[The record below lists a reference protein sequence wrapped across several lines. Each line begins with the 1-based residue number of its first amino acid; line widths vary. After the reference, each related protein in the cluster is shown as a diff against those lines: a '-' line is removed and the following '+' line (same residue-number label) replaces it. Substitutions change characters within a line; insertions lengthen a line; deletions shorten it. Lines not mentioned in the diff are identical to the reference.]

1 MPFFCVFCQNRL
13 LNSVMARHSG
23 KLPATFEISS
33 DEEGDVVNKVAD
45 SAPNTAT
52 KRKQQGARK
61 TAPIINKKKTAT
73 TVAQPVPV
81 ASSSG
86 DEDRTPKKRRN
97 RFGAIDE
104 QSMKADEWL
113 KEKKSA
119 APAGSSVD
127 DEPFTQ
133 MTDGF
138 GVSDFI
144 TVQSNLPAP
153 QQNIDFMNARFQK
166 TIFKKMREVE
176 PVRGNGFYVDVPLTE
191 NENENLQ
198 KFASVRLTPKFH
210 KIMSRTVPTIESG
223 WNPGV
228 YPVRTVI
235 MLRTG
240 FVDTK
245 EQNSTA
251 LELSWPAVCSLEQEG
266 KKFMLFFDRK
276 IKGKEFDNL
285 ASVPTPPPA
294 VIQVI
299 PRSQKGPAFVA
310 KKGNQV
316 MLTMEP
322 RLFANSPNPKI
333 QFSIRNYYWDA
344 EGKWAPGKQ
353 GINIQH
359 KAFHNLIHAFIPV
372 VETDFIGG
380 LERFRVT
387 LDHREEDLD
396 EELKQLTD
404 EQKKGLVYDEL
415 VEFEED
421 DRSQPIIDDVDS
433 E

>member
-1 MPFFCVFCQNRL
+1 
-13 LNSVMARHSG
+13 MARSSG
-23 KLPATFEISS
+23 KLLTTFEISS
-33 DEEGDVVNKVAD
+33 DEEGDGVSKVAD

-52 KRKQQGARK
+52 KRKQQAAARK
-61 TAPIINKKKTAT
+61 TAPLPNKKKTTA
-73 TVAQPVPV
+73 VVQP
-81 ASSSG
+81 AAAAAALSSG
-86 DEDRTPKKRRN
+86 DEDRTHPKKRRS
-97 RFGAIDE
+97 RFGEID
-104 QSMKADEWL
+104 KADEWL
-113 KEKKSA
+113 KEKKA
-119 APAGSSVD
+119 ATAAAAKAAEGSSVDD

-153 QQNIDFMNARFQK
+153 QQNIDFMIARFQK

-176 PVRGNGFYVDVPLTE
+176 PVRGNGFYVDVPLTD

-198 KFASVRLTPKFH
+198 KFASVKLIPKFH

-228 YPVRTVI
+228 YPVRTVV

-251 LELSWPAVCSLEQEG
+251 LELSWPAVMTLEQEG
-266 KKFMLFFDRK
+266 KKFMLFYDRK

-285 ASVPTPPPA
+285 ESVPTPPPA
-294 VIQVI
+294 VLQVI

-322 RLFANSPNPKI
+322 RSYANSPTPKI

-344 EGKWAPGKQ
+344 EGKWAPSRQ

-359 KAFHNLIHAFIPV
+359 KAFYNLVHAFIPV
-372 VETDFIGG
+372 VEVDLIGG

-396 EELKQLTD
+396 EELKLLTN
-404 EQKKGLVYDEL
+404 EQKKGLVYSET

-421 DRSQPIIDDVDS
+421 DHSQPIIDDVES